1 MPNRATKVGREEPL
15 LDLRSFARPG
25 PAGRIRFSPA
35 QLEQI
40 VRTVS
45 RAREVVVK
53 VSKGATSTAGG
64 IAHLRYID
72 RNGRLEIETDEGD
85 HLKGKGIEK
94 NLTGDWD
101 LDSVNAQ
108 GRGPYRGKAGRKPA
122 RLVHNV
128 ILSMP
133 KGTPP
138 EKLLLA
144 SRDFARDQFS
154 LKHRYALVLHTDQ
167 DHPHVHLVIKAVSED
182 GKRLNIRKATL
193 REWRGLFAQHL
204 RAHGIAA
211 NATER
216 AVRGQT
222 RSRFKDAIHRTSLR
236 GDYRYLRERVQRMAG
251 ELRDGGLKPNSGKAK
266 LLETRGEVITG
277 WHGVADA
284 LVAAGQGAL
293 AEKIW
298 RFIGRMRWPLTTDEQ
313 LVSKLEERTRIR
325 ERERQEERTR

>member
-1 MPNRATKVGREEPL
+1 MASSAIRVDRERPL

-25 PAGRIRFSPA
+25 PGGRARFSPA

-40 VRTVS
+40 ARTVS
-45 RAREVVVK
+45 RASEVVVK
-53 VSKGATSTAGG
+53 VSGGARSTAGA

-72 RNGRLEIETDEGD
+72 RNGELEIETDGGER
-85 HLKGKGIEK
+85 LKGKGIEK
-94 NLTGDWD
+94 DITADWD
-101 LDSVNAQ
+101 LDSMRAH
-108 GRGPYRGKAGRKPA
+108 GRGPYRGKAGPKPA
-122 RLVHNV
+122 KLVHNV

-133 KGTPP
+133 KRTPP

-144 SRDFARDQFS
+144 AQDFAREEFA

-167 DHPHVHLVIKAVSED
+167 DHPHVHLVVKAVSEE

-204 RAHGIAA
+204 RAHGVAA

-222 RSRFKDAIHRTSLR
+222 RSGFKDAIHRASLR
-236 GDYRYLRERVQRMAG
+236 GDSRYLRERAERIAQ
-251 ELRDGGLKPNSGKAK
+251 ELRNGGLKPDAGKTK
-266 LLETRGEVITG
+266 LLETRREVIAG
-277 WHGVADA
+277 WHAAADA
-284 LVAAGQGAL
+284 LLDAGQGAL

-298 RFIGRMRWPLTTDEQ
+298 GFIGGMHRPLTTDEQ
-313 LVSKLEERTRIR
+313 LAANLEERARIR

>member
-1 MPNRATKVGREEPL
+1 MPNRATRVGREEPL

-25 PAGRIRFSPA
+25 PAGRVRISPA

-45 RAREVVVK
+45 RTPEVVVK
-53 VSKGATSTAGG
+53 VSRGATSTAGV
-64 IAHLRYID
+64 IAYLRYID
-72 RNGRLEIETDEGD
+72 RNGKLEIETDEGD
-85 HLKGKGIEK
+85 HLKGTGIEK
-94 NLTGDWD
+94 DLADDWD
-101 LDSVNAQ
+101 LDSANAQ
-108 GRGPYRGKAGRKPA
+108 GRGPYRGKAGRKPS
-122 RLVHNV
+122 RLVHNI

-144 SRDFARDQFS
+144 SRDFAREQFA
-154 LKHRYALVLHTDQ
+154 LKHRYALAIHTDQ
-167 DHPHVHLVIKAVSED
+167 DHPHVHLVVRAVSEA

-193 REWRGLFAQHL
+193 REWRRLFAQHL

-216 AVRGQT
+216 AVRGET
-222 RSRFKDAIHRTSLR
+222 RSSFKDGIHRASLR
-236 GDYRYLRERVQRMAG
+236 GDSRHLSERVQRIAE
-251 ELRDGGLKPNSGKAK
+251 ELRDGGPKPNPGKTK
-266 LLETRGEVITG
+266 LLETRRDVIVG
-277 WHGVADA
+277 WNAAADA
-284 LVAAGQGAL
+284 LLAAGQGAL

-298 RFIGRMRWPLTTDEQ
+298 GFLSGMRRSLTTDER
-313 LVSKLEERTRIR
+313 LVSKLEERTRTR